1 MSRKVCLLLPREVY
15 ALCASNRRPNCHC
28 HGHITR
34 EEADEAVRSRDLKY
48 VGLGKTYAHI
58 VPNGKLGWRVVTQKF
73 LGERIG
79 YTTMQLRG

>member
-1 MSRKVCLLLPREVY
+1 M
-15 ALCASNRRPNCHC
+15 
-28 HGHITR
+28 
-34 EEADEAVRSRDLKY
+34 RSRDLKY

-79 YTTMQLRG
+79 YTTMQLKG